1 MLPMARITAVL
12 LTLLCL
18 AAPAVAHDPSAW
30 GGLFRSRDDGGSW
43 LPVDADLF
51 IGAALAVAVSPTDP
65 NHLLYATDSR
75 LMRSRNGGRDWN
87 HEAADRVFGPTLAVA
102 FGTTGKTMLASG
114 GSGLFRSAGDARW
127 EVVDAPRGATP
138 ARTIVAAGDGRFV
151 LAGPGGLFRSTDD
164 GRTWT
169 RAGSALPEAPATT
182 LVLLSAKSPAQ
193 LAAVVGGNAWQ
204 SRDAGATWT
213 PVIGGLPADRVEAVI
228 PDPVGAGLWAFAADR
243 VYSTLD
249 GGSGWQ
255 AHGVPLQPAGTSVRG
270 LAVADGGK
278 TLVLATH
285 RGLLRSADG
294 GATWAQVQGALPTHL
309 EAGLLQRDPHD
320 ARTLYTG
327 FALNP
332 YPELQRRAEE
342 SAARL
347 NRIDPWTLA
356 GGAAVAGLLLIGGVG
371 GARYLRRRQG

>member
-114 GSGLFRSAGDARW
+114 GSGLFRSQGDARW
-127 EVVDAPRGATP
+127 DAVDAPRGVAP
-138 ARTIVAAGDGRFV
+138 ARAIVATGDSQFV

-169 RAGSALPEAPATT
+169 RASGAPPEAPATA
-182 LVLLSAKSPAQ
+182 LVVVSAKSSAH
-193 LAAVVGGNAWQ
+193 LVAVVGGNAWE

-213 PVIGGLPADRVEAVI
+213 PVVSGLPAGRVEAVV
-228 PDPVGAGLWAFAADR
+228 PDPAGAGLWAFAADR
-243 VYSTLD
+243 VHTTID
-249 GGSGWQ
+249 GAWQ
-255 AHGVPLQPAGTSVRG
+255 PRGAPLQPAGTSVRG
-270 LAVADGGK
+270 LAVADSGK
-278 TLVLATH
+278 SLVLATH
-285 RGLLRSADG
+285 RGLLRSTDG
-294 GATWAQVQGALPTHL
+294 GVTWAQVQGALPTHL
-309 EAGLLQRDPHD
+309 ESGILQRDPHD
-320 ARTLYTG
+320 TRTLYTG

-332 YPELQRRAEE
+332 YPELWRRAEE

-347 NRIDPWTLA
+347 NRIDPWNIA
-356 GGAAVAGLLLIGGVG
+356 GGAAVVGLLLIGGVSG
-371 GARYLRRRQG
+371 VRYLRRKRG